1 MNGKYVAIA
10 AGLLF
15 GLSGACMAATSVAQG
30 VINFTGSIVESPCT
44 PSAQG
49 GALNLN
55 DCPAQA
61 RGTRIDLRRVEPQAA
76 VSTLDHAP
84 VNVRLVAD
92 SGKAGRY
99 YNQQYA
105 LVDASGKALSCGA
118 YLITLTTP

>member
-10 AGLLF
+10 AGLLL
-15 GLSGACMAATSVAQG
+15 GLSGACMAATPVAQG

-44 PSAQG
+44 PSARA
-49 GALNLN
+49 GALNLS

-61 RGTRIDLRRVEPQAA
+61 RGTRIELQQVAPQAS
-76 VSTLDHAP
+76 VTTPDHAP

-92 SGKAGRY
+92 SGTAGRY

-105 LVDASGKALSCGA
+105 LLDASGKALSSGA

>member
-15 GLSGACMAATSVAQG
+15 GLNGACVAATPVAQG

-44 PSAQG
+44 PSTQA
-49 GALNLN
+49 GALNLS
-55 DCPAQA
+55 DCPAQV
-61 RGTRIDLRRVEPQAA
+61 RGTRIGLQRVDSQAS
-76 VSTLDHAP
+76 VSAPDQTP

-99 YNQQYA
+99 YHQQYA
-105 LVDASGKALSCGA
+105 LVDATGKAVSSGA

>member
-15 GLSGACMAATSVAQG
+15 GLSGACMAATPVAQG
-30 VINFTGSIVESPCT
+30 VIHFVGSIVESPCT
-44 PSAQG
+44 PSAQAG
-49 GALNLN
+49 SLHLS

-61 RGTRIDLRRVEPQAA
+61 RGTHIDTRRVEPQAS
-76 VSTLDHAP
+76 VSAPDHAP

-105 LVDASGKALSCGA
+105 LVDASGKALSSGA
-118 YLITLTTP
+118 YLITLTLP